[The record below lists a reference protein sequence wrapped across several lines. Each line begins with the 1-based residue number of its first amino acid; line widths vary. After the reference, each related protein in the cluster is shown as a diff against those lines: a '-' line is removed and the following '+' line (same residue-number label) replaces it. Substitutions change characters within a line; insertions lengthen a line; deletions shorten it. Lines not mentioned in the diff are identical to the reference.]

1 MGSTTVC
8 SKAVVLLL
16 LALWLFVLTLFV
28 RVCDWSLFCYALLS
42 VLSFCNHLAEEEIA
56 SCFTLIAFLLL
67 SVIGALCLFLMV
79 SWVWLQCVIVSFPGH
94 TYLIFEVNYTRL
106 VFSFLF
112 HLPYNRNHYSFT
124 LVMIFFNFHFLVT
137 CTGTLCSFTIIT

>member
-1 MGSTTVC
+1 MGSTTIC

-56 SCFTLIAFLLL
+56 DCFTLIAVECHWCSVFLPHGVVGL
-67 SVIGALCLFLMV
+67 AAMCN
-79 SWVWLQCVIVSFPGH
+79 CVISRS
-94 TYLIFEVNYTRL
+94 YL
-106 VFSFLF
+106 
-112 HLPYNRNHYSFT
+112 
-124 LVMIFFNFHFLVT
+124 FNF
-137 CTGTLCSFTIIT
+137 